1 VLSTK
6 LLRFSALCGI
16 FSGLFIA
23 IPGGIEG
30 FTGKMAVTSFILGL
44 SPALGM
50 PLFIA
55 LYQRHSASAGGF
67 GAVAY
72 AVNLIGLGLF
82 GGAAFTQDMALIYVS
97 KPVLNHLKHGPT
109 YVALLGSAVVF
120 AVGAVLFGVSLLR
133 TRLHPR
139 IPAWGYTV
147 ILPLFAASAPL
158 PATPLK
164 SGLHLLAGATL
175 IWLAA
180 SLWSAPPTVHHE
192 TRAPGYQPRQAG
204 PLRSH

>member
-1 VLSTK
+1 MLSAK
-6 LLRFSALCGI
+6 LMRFSALCGI

-23 IPGGIEG
+23 IPGSIEG
-30 FTGKMAVTSFILGL
+30 FTGKMTVTSFILGL
-44 SPALGM
+44 SPALAT

-55 LYQRHSASAGGF
+55 LYQRHSDSAGGF
-67 GAVAY
+67 GAAAY

-82 GGAAFTQDMALIYVS
+82 GGAAFTLDMALIHLS

-109 YVALLGSAVVF
+109 YLALLGSAAVF
-120 AVGAVLFGVSLLR
+120 AIGAALFGVSLLR
-133 TRLHPR
+133 TRVHPR

-164 SGLHLLAGATL
+164 SALHLLAGATL

-180 SLWSAPPTVHHE
+180 SLWSASPSAAHHE
-192 TRAPGYQPRQAG
+192 VPAPAHQPRQAG
-204 PLRSH
+204 TAS